1 MKWYQDKVL
10 WIIIIAA
17 ALLKLVALAQVYFL
31 NPLGEQA
38 LIFPDSLGYIY
49 PAQTLLT
56 YGQLWEAVSA
66 APLLMRTPGYPVF
79 LALAQ
84 WLTHSA
90 TWGIVVVQNILSL
103 VLLLPV
109 YLTTLRLADRTAA
122 RWAAGFCAASVLYF
136 SLSFAIL
143 TETVCVFLLAWF
155 VFFAVRWLQIP
166 RARDLF
172 AAAVFLTLAVYVRP
186 VAYYFVAVSFVLLGA
201 LAAYQKSRVL
211 AKQMALC
218 FVLPLV
224 VGIGT
229 WQVRNHIKTG
239 YNGFT
244 SVRTYNL
251 YIWNADY
258 VAQRNHIS
266 VSQAHKMLLAFLP
279 PDFNSWPAAAQIRE
293 YKRLAAPLL
302 QKGKWY
308 KLVHLPVWAGKT
320 LFGTNYTH
328 VSRLAFGYD
337 NKAENALSHS
347 RLLPRTW
354 LYTLADITLFIL
366 ALLQVGLVVSFG
378 CFGFYYLWKSQP
390 VSAVFLAVYTGYFW
404 MIGSCFFGAYARFR
418 APFEFVLCITAGL
431 TAATLLARWKKS

>member
-103 VLLLPV
+103 ILLLPV

-143 TETVCVFLLAWF
+143 KPLTVESET
-155 VFFAVRWLQIP
+155 
-166 RARDLF
+166 
-172 AAAVFLTLAVYVRP
+172 
-186 VAYYFVAVSFVLLGA
+186 
-201 LAAYQKSRVL
+201 K
-211 AKQMALC
+211 
-218 FVLPLV
+218 
-224 VGIGT
+224 
-229 WQVRNHIKTG
+229 
-239 YNGFT
+239 
-244 SVRTYNL
+244 
-251 YIWNADY
+251 
-258 VAQRNHIS
+258 
-266 VSQAHKMLLAFLP
+266 
-279 PDFNSWPAAAQIRE
+279 
-293 YKRLAAPLL
+293 
-302 QKGKWY
+302 
-308 KLVHLPVWAGKT
+308 
-320 LFGTNYTH
+320 
-328 VSRLAFGYD
+328 
-337 NKAENALSHS
+337 
-347 RLLPRTW
+347 
-354 LYTLADITLFIL
+354 FI
-366 ALLQVGLVVSFG
+366 
-378 CFGFYYLWKSQP
+378 
-390 VSAVFLAVYTGYFW
+390 
-404 MIGSCFFGAYARFR
+404 
-418 APFEFVLCITAGL
+418 
-431 TAATLLARWKKS
+431 